1 MACIKPLDEQE
12 WFPGTIRMNV
22 KLLDSGVWEQF
33 GPERPRVIAG
43 SVNPRVLVT
52 RAAESTQG

>member
-22 KLLDSGVWEQF
+22 KFWILVFGNNSVRSGH
-33 GPERPRVIAG
+33 A
-43 SVNPRVLVT
+43 
-52 RAAESTQG
+52 